1 MTTMHEISPSNIQ
14 TKKKK
19 SFQAQFGNNIKYTN
33 NLRPLR
39 LHIEYLFKIHIEPY
53 LY

>member
-1 MTTMHEISPSNIQ
+1 MREISPCNIQ

-19 SFQAQFGNNIKYTN
+19 KKNGFQAQFGNNIKYTN

-39 LHIEYLFKIHIEPY
+39 LHIEYVFKIYIEPY

>member
-1 MTTMHEISPSNIQ
+1 MHEISPCNIQ

-19 SFQAQFGNNIKYTN
+19 KGFQGQFGNNIRYNN

-39 LHIEYLFKIHIEPY
+39 LRIEYIFKIYIEPY